1 MNRPAFERVERAQER
16 VRRFMDETRAKQ
28 KQVAGLIGTSAPTMT
43 RFLNSPEDLSDELL
57 MKVVVGIEEVTRQ
70 ARDVL
75 ITARDEF
82 VPAGEGQHDAELIN
96 LHKSLIAQVREAGS
110 EEATAPFVSGQTLH
124 SLTVSLPDGV
134 RLKGAYR
141 WASTL
146 MFSGWAIEPGEM
158 PSDVIERGLRWCEE
172 LREAGLDERAIEGAS
187 AWPGRLRDAGASDE
201 DLERSQDPSLFPD
214 RLRLYTDHAAFALH
228 RLRNDREAMLETARR
243 MAHVAARSREADDG
257 FWANTLRNLDHLLSV
272 KARGATALS
281 EEIATLALAHPS
293 ESLDFALLN
302 KDIRAVIAHW
312 WSVEPDVLRRVGVAG
327 ETPKV
332 ETKRARPMWPT
343 LVASAAL
350 TLGAAMLSIGPDGK
364 DDPTGAL
371 ADGKDGPKR
380 VQVETRLADGKDR
393 PKRSA
398 RLA

>member
-1 MNRPAFERVERAQER
+1 MNRPAFERVERAQDR

-43 RFLNSPEDLSDELL
+43 RFLNSPEDLSDDLL

-96 LHKSLIAQVREAGS
+96 LHKSLIAQVRESAS

-146 MFSGWAIEPGEM
+146 MFSAWAIDAGEM
-158 PSDVIERGLRWCEE
+158 PSDVIERGLRWCDE
-172 LREAGLDERAIEGAS
+172 LREAGLDDGAIAGAS
-187 AWPGRLRDAGASDE
+187 AWPQRLCDAGASDE
-201 DLERSQDPSLFPD
+201 DVLRSQDPSLFPD

-228 RLRNDREAMLETARR
+228 RLRNDRGAMLETARR
-243 MAHVAARSREADDG
+243 MAEVATRSREADDG
-257 FWANTLRNLDHLLSV
+257 FWANTLRNLDHLLTTKV
-272 KARGATALS
+272 RGAEELS
-281 EEIATLALAHPS
+281 RDVARLALAHPS

-302 KDIRAVIAHW
+302 KEIRGVIAHW
-312 WSVEPDVLRRVGVAG
+312 WTVEPDVLRRVGVAG
-327 ETPKV
+327 ETPRV
-332 ETKRARPMWPT
+332 ETKRAHPMWPT

-350 TLGAAMLSIGPDGK
+350 MLCAAALFIGPDGK
-364 DDPTGAL
+364 DDPTRTL
-371 ADGKDGPKR
+371 VDGKDGPKR
-380 VQVETRLADGKDR
+380 VQVETKLADGKDR
-393 PKRSA
+393 PKRVV